1 MKLSKRIFSFGNLVN
16 FIKFILNLIKLK
28 DYAKWRK

>member
-1 MKLSKRIFSFGNLVN
+1 MKLSKRIFSFGDLII